1 MEATMSRFIKPTVEE
16 VAAYCEERGNGID
29 PAHFW
34 DFYEMKGWV
43 VGKSPMKDWK
53 AAVRTWERREGFKIG
68 GPSSV
73 VNQKTQTTLRA
84 REDYLRQMEGE
95 R

>member
-1 MEATMSRFIKPTVEE
+1 MSRFVKPTVEE
-16 VAAYCEERGNGID
+16 VAAYCDERKNGVD
-29 PAHFW
+29 PEAFF
-34 DFYEMKGWV
+34 DFYESKGWY
-43 VGKSPMKDWK
+43 VGRNAMKDWR

-68 GPSSV
+68 SQSSV
-73 VNQKTQTTLRA
+73 VNQKTQATLRA